1 MCPLCLSTLAWLA
14 GGGSAVSAG
23 MLWAG
28 WRLKGKDDDNDDDE
42 TSDRDA

>member
-14 GGGSAVSAG
+14 GGGSAVSAV
-23 MLWAG
+23 LWAG